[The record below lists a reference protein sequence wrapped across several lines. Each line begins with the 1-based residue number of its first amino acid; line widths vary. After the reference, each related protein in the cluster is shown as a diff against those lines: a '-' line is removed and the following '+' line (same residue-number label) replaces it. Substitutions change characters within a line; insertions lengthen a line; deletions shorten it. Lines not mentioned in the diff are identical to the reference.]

1 MGKDINPPQS
11 LVHRYARPSVPG
23 IYLFWGSQDPPHSR
37 DPLNIWI
44 NVLSTN
50 HNHRSFL
57 GTRND
62 TKIHFYTEMGDSNWK
77 RKAKGAQL
85 CQSENTLHIHS
96 YYWHS
101 VVSVRTNTPTRS
113 HVSMKTKST
122 ESRGRCENSMVQKRE
137 ACETNGK
144 ANNHC
149 VTDFSK

>member
-1 MGKDINPPQS
+1 MTHLAHLYLVHKDIRQTRTPLTFANWTNQALFLWQQSPQEAQKTFVCRKRRARLMGKDINPPQS
-11 LVHRYARPSVPG
+11 LVPRYARPSMPG

-37 DPLNIWI
+37 DPLNTWI

-50 HNHRSFL
+50 HNHRIFL

-96 YYWHS
+96 YY
-101 VVSVRTNTPTRS
+101 
-113 HVSMKTKST
+113 
-122 ESRGRCENSMVQKRE
+122 
-137 ACETNGK
+137 
-144 ANNHC
+144 
-149 VTDFSK
+149 